1 VSLLLERVL
10 MLKESAFFG
19 GVATDDLRVVARELG
34 EERYF
39 AGDRIFDIN
48 DPSDRLFIIDSGKIG
63 ISIHPDPKVAEFI
76 TVLGE
81 RDCFGEMGILED
93 LPRSATAHVVADSKL
108 LVLERSK
115 LTGLLTSYP
124 QLSIGI
130 LRSLSARLREANRKL
145 I

>member
-1 VSLLLERVL
+1 MSLLLERVL
-10 MLKESAFFG
+10 MLKETAFFG
-19 GVATDDLRVVARELG
+19 GVGTDDLRVVARELG
-34 EERYF
+34 AEQFF
-39 AGDRIFDIN
+39 AGDRIFNIN
-48 DPSDRLFIIDSGKIG
+48 DPSDRLFIIETGKIG
-63 ISIHPDPKVAEFI
+63 ISIHPDPVVTEFI

-124 QLSIGI
+124 QLGIGI